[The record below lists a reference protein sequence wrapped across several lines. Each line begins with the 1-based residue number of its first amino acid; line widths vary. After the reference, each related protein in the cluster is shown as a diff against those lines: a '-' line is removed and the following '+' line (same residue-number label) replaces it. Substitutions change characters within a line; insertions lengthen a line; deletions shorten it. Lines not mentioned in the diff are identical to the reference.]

1 MKKSAFTL
9 IELLVVIVIIA
20 ILAGIALPVYGRITE
35 KAHVTGCMNNLRQL
49 GIGTLAYLSDHED
62 LIFKMG
68 DKWPEMLNT
77 DPATNNPGKYV
88 PNWKTFKSDFD
99 KRADSA
105 QTIPV
110 SYGINTNI
118 LTQSTAGDA
127 FDGNV
132 AKMDAPSQLIYMAP
146 VYQRT
151 KASDEPT
158 FSGATNG
165 SPASQLSPGGAGNQ
179 TFGTH
184 GSGKRIN
191 VLYMDNHVSDL
202 KFGPASNTDAFQN
215 KDSNDG
221 KRRWLPKAPAATP
234 P

>member
-20 ILAGIALPVYGRITE
+20 ILAGIALPVFGKVTE
-35 KAHVTGCMNNLRQL
+35 RAHATGCMNNLRQL
-49 GIGTLAYLSDHED
+49 GIGTMAYLSDHED

-99 KRADSA
+99 RRQASSP
-105 QTIPV
+105 IPI
-110 SYGINTNI
+110 SYGINANI
-118 LTQSTAGDA
+118 LTQSTTGDA

-132 AKMDAPSQLIYMAP
+132 SKMDAPSQLIYMAP
-146 VYQRT
+146 TYQRQ

-158 FSGATNG
+158 FVGTTTGVTLTA
-165 SPASQLSPGGAGNQ
+165 GGAGNQ
-179 TFGTH
+179 LFGTH
-184 GSGKRIN
+184 SNAKQIN
-191 VLYMDNHVSDL
+191 VLYMDNHVASIR
-202 KFGPASNTDAFQN
+202 FGPVANTDSFQN

-221 KRRWLPKAPAATP
+221 KKRWLPKAPAPTP